1 MKHSAASF
9 AFVFWIFVLAAGVG
23 CGRKPGFAGKS
34 VAELT
39 VLLGSVTAKD
49 RADAAMGLGKLGR
62 EAALATPALAA
73 ALKDGDRQVRQLAA
87 DALGRIGAP
96 EAASAVPALA
106 DALGDEDAAVRRM
119 AAVSLGKLGPA
130 AAAAIP
136 ALKKTAKDKAPI
148 VQSAAEAALKK
159 ITAN

>member
-1 MKHSAASF
+1 MKRSAAS
-9 AFVFWIFVLAAGVG
+9 VLWIVVLAAALGGVA
-23 CGRKPGFAGKS
+23 CGRRPGFAGKS

-39 VLLGSVTAKD
+39 ALLGSVTAKD

-96 EAASAVPALA
+96 EAAAAVPALT

-130 AAAAIP
+130 AESAAP
-136 ALKKTAKDKAPI
+136 ALKKAVKDKAPI
-148 VQSAAEAALKK
+148 VQAAAEAALKK
-159 ITAN
+159 ITAK